1 MMITREPLSLPPPR
15 SELQRLGQ
23 ECLLKLVEVGRAS
36 SICFGAF
43 AAMRFAFTSRSRRE
57 IVAQMY
63 TGGIKSLPVVTVV
76 ALFIGMILAL
86 QLGIEARVFNQ
97 EALVGSAVMA
107 VMLREMGPFMSGLVL
122 AASVGAAMAAQIG
135 TMTINEEIAALEIMS
150 IDPLRF
156 LVMPRMVA
164 MVVMVPLLSFYTCM
178 MGVLGGAI
186 VSYTQLSVPWRV
198 YFQNAMD
205 FADNRALYV
214 GMLKALIFGIL
225 ITTIACYEGFS
236 TKRGAVGVGIATRR
250 CVISCFLLI
259 LITGYFVTR
268 FFY

>member
-1 MMITREPLSLPPPR
+1 MITREPFALPPPETR
-15 SELQRLGQ
+15 FQRIGQ
-23 ECLLKLVEVGRAS
+23 EVLLGLIETGRAAQ
-36 SICFGAF
+36 ICLGAF
-43 AAMRFAFTSRSRRE
+43 AAMRHALAPRSRRE
-57 IVAQMY
+57 IVMQMY

-76 ALFIGMILAL
+76 AVFIGMIMAL
-86 QLGIEARVFNQ
+86 QLGVEARVYNQ
-97 EALVGSAVMA
+97 EVYIGSAVMA

-122 AASVGAAMAAQIG
+122 AACVGAAMAAQIG

-150 IDPLRF
+150 IDPVRF
-156 LVMPRMVA
+156 LVMPRMA
-164 MVVMVPLLSFYTCM
+164 SMVVMVPLLSFYTCM
-178 MGVLGGAI
+178 MGLLGGA
-186 VSYTQLSVPWRV
+186 VVGYTQLSVPWRV

-205 FADNRALYV
+205 FAETRALYV
-214 GMLKALIFGIL
+214 GLLKALVFGIL

-259 LITGYFVTR
+259 LVTGYFVTR